1 MHHSM
6 FLVFA
11 EFVINH
17 ELYCDVQLIILV
29 ILFNLF
35 EREVYHVVKLLHKH
49 NGPGINDSLLF
60 WDVFTMPLSIKHH
73 FYKIVWHMV
82 L

>member
-1 MHHSM
+1 M

-17 ELYCDVQLIILV
+17 ESYCDVQLIILV

-60 WDVFTMPLSIKHH
+60 
-73 FYKIVWHMV
+73 
-82 L
+82 